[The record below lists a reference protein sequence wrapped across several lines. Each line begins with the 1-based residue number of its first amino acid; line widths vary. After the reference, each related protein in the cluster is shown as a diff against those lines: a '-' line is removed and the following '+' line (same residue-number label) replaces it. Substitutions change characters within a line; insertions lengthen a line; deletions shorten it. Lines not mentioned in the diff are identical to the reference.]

1 MWQVVLLQ
9 PSVNFAM
16 LRWNAELIS
25 NFRLL
30 SFFTLFVFTCMA
42 CGDLRSL
49 STTVHG
55 CKNDII
61 ALNENSI
68 ITLEL
73 TLLSIFEMN
82 EQQNASQHEAN
93 WTDDDVS
100 VAEEWIFTAENRCC
114 REDEKLRS
122 VELLYWVVCG
132 IQLIFMNIKLTS
144 PSASQLTV
152 INFQIIFSARQ
163 FVASKFTASVNNT
176 TVKFSEAGQRCCSH
190 PHN

>member
-1 MWQVVLLQ
+1 MPNWF
-9 PSVNFAM
+9 PISVCSPFSPCLC
-16 LRWNAELIS
+16 LRVWRAGICARCR
-25 NFRLL
+25 RL
-30 SFFTLFVFTCMA
+30 CMA
-42 CGDLRSL
+42 A
-49 STTVHG
+49 
-55 CKNDII
+55 KIEII

-132 IQLIFMNIKLTS
+132 MQLIFMNIKLTS
-144 PSASQLTV
+144 PSASKLTV